1 MEKIINDLKQI
12 LDTRKIY
19 KDRSLKEYTSFRVGG
34 NAKILVDVDSADD
47 IVKLIKYINN
57 YNQNKENE
65 YLKTY
70 IIGAGTNIV
79 FSSEGFDGIV
89 IRISIKD
96 IERISKNEIK
106 VGAGLKLMQF
116 CNYASSYSLGDI
128 SKIYGIPG
136 SVGGAIKMNAG
147 AFGLEIKDI
156 ISEVIYL
163 DEDLKIKKKAIEDL
177 EFSYRHSL
185 FTNNNYI
192 ILYGIFKLDEVDKK
206 IQIKEMEEIM
216 EKRISNQPLDFP
228 SAGSVF
234 KRGENFITSKLI
246 DDLGLKG
253 RRVGDAEVSIKHAGF
268 IINKGNATSSD
279 IINLVNIIK
288 KDALEKA
295 GKKLETE
302 IIFVEK

>member
-1 MEKIINDLKQI
+1 MEKIINDLENI
-12 LDTRKIY
+12 LETKKIY
-19 KDRSLKEYTSFRVGG
+19 KDKSLKEYTSFKVGG
-34 NAKILVDVDSADD
+34 SAKILVEVESVNDLINV
-47 IVKLIKYINN
+47 IKYINEN
-57 YNQNKENE
+57 NKNKENE
-65 YLKTY
+65 HLKKY
-70 IIGAGTNIV
+70 IIGAGTNVV

-89 IRISIKD
+89 IKISIED
-96 IERISKNEIK
+96 IELISENEIK
-106 VGAGLKLMQF
+106 VGAGLKLMKL
-116 CNYASSYSLGDI
+116 CKYASSHSLGNI
-128 SKIYGIPG
+128 SQIYGIPG

-163 DEDLKIKKKAIEDL
+163 DEDLKINRKSVEDL
-177 EFSYRHSL
+177 DFSYRHSL
-185 FTNNNYI
+185 FTNNDYI
-192 ILYGIFKLDEVDKK
+192 ILYGIFKLNKIDKK
-206 IQIKEMEEIM
+206 MQMKEMEEIM

-253 RRVGDAEVSIKHAGF
+253 RCVGDAEVSIKHAGF
-268 IINKGNATSSD
+268 IINKGNATSLD
-279 IINLVNIIK
+279 IINLVKIIK
-288 KDALEKA
+288 QEALEKA